1 MISVND
7 FLRSAKPKSRSKLLP
22 FKDDIVTLKAANLS
36 NQKICEFL
44 KLNGVEVSHQRVAVF
59 LKEQG
64 FNNNKQHSPNKVERR
79 IDSAISAKQNT
90 ESEYLVC
97 ENLQVEANFAK
108 PSWVPEHI
116 NIDDL
121 K

>member
-1 MISVND
+1 MISVDD
-7 FLRSAKPKSRSKLLP
+7 FLRNSKPKNGSKLLP
-22 FKDDIVTLKAANLS
+22 FKDDILTLKQANFS

-44 KLNGVEVSHQRVAVF
+44 KLNGVAVSHQRVAVF

-64 FNNNKQHSPNKVERR
+64 FNNEKRCSPAKADLRVNTASSGKQYTGAEHFVSEKQQPEVEF
-79 IDSAISAKQNT
+79 K
-90 ESEYLVC
+90 
-97 ENLQVEANFAK
+97 K

-116 NIDDL
+116 NIENL